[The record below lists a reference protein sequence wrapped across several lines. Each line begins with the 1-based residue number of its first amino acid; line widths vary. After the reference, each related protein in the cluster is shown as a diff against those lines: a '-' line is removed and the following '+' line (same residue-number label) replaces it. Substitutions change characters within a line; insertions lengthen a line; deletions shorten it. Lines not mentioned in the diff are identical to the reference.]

1 MANKRTSIPT
11 DVADEVMFRSAMT
24 CCVCKNSDRDV
35 QIHHIDKA
43 PSNHAIDNLAVLCLE
58 CHNKTQLR
66 GGFGRHLTASLITKN
81 REEWY
86 KIVKTEMA
94 NEARRSVREVLED
107 DFHTYIEMIPTVRQ
121 ELLKTAQP
129 EWDSGVTARMVTANY
144 KYIDGLKNIL
154 IKLAAFFPKGS
165 FGPGDKYE
173 FFNEIISSRFKWH
186 RSLIEKQFEGGTI
199 IGIICGG
206 AVSSETE
213 KMVEDMVKTL
223 LDSEYS
229 LWKTWKKKWD
239 IVGEK
244 CS

>member
-1 MANKRTSIPT
+1 M
-11 DVADEVMFRSAMT
+11 
-24 CCVCKNSDRDV
+24 
-35 QIHHIDKA
+35 
-43 PSNHAIDNLAVLCLE
+43 
-58 CHNKTQLR
+58 
-66 GGFGRHLTASLITKN
+66 RHLTDSLIIKN

-86 KIVKTEMA
+86 RIVETAMA

-107 DFHTYIEMIPTVRQ
+107 DFHAYIELIPTIRQ

-165 FGPGDKYE
+165 FRPRDKHE
-173 FFNEIISSRFKWH
+173 FFSEIISSRFKWH
-186 RSLIEKQFEGGTI
+186 RYLIETQFEGGTI
-199 IGIICGG
+199 IGVICGG
-206 AVSSETE
+206 AVFSEAE
-213 KMVEDMVKTL
+213 KMVEDMVQTL
-223 LDSEYS
+223 LYSEYS

-244 CS
+244 CY